1 MVAEEKEK
9 EEQTQNEVKLIEF
22 IRQFG
27 YGTLLIAV
35 QDGQPVR
42 IVKTEQSI
50 KL

>member
-1 MVAEEKEK
+1 MVTGKKAK
-9 EEQTQNEVKLIEF
+9 EEQTEKEEKLLEF

-27 YGTLLIAV
+27 YGTLVILV
-35 QDGQPVR
+35 QGGQPVR